1 MHWSQPGNRLHTW
14 RGPLQRF
21 DSFPFLLQICF
32 LSHAQLLSRL
42 CWYAAFGCS
51 DSLVSYVQT
60 LFQEPRGLIRR
71 TVVFLLQRAG
81 FQTLPTKPYLFRL
94 FSDCTVVTFNMLRP
108 AESVALGLFSVRTV
122 GSGNLLGRQLLGSLH
137 CVNTHLN
144 GSCRQTAR
152 ASSFIDAQLLI
163 N

>member
-1 MHWSQPGNRLHTW
+1 MIPDSYWRLRWMHWRQPGNRLHTRTW
-14 RGPLQRF
+14 RGPLQR
-21 DSFPFLLQICF
+21 SFPFLLQIRF

-60 LFQEPRGLIRR
+60 LFQEPRGLIRL

-94 FSDCTVVTFNMLRP
+94 FSDCTVVTFNMPRP
-108 AESVALGLFSVRTV
+108 AESVALGLFSLRTV
-122 GSGNLLGRQLLGSLH
+122 WSGNLLGRQLLGSLLH

-144 GSCRQTAR
+144 GSCR
-152 ASSFIDAQLLI
+152 
-163 N
+163 